1 MKMPHNTVYTRQG
14 DPGSTRL
21 ADGRLVSKSHPRV
34 VCLGELD
41 ELNSH
46 IGLLR
51 ALLLRDFP
59 AAAADSE
66 LLLDVQRSL
75 FDAGSLAAGCSSCGG
90 DFAARTRQL
99 EAAID
104 SAPMP
109 AFDGFVLPGGHPDAA
124 QAHVARTVCR
134 RAERA
139 LLAAGAAEWAAHT
152 ALLACVN
159 RLSDYLFVLARKI
172 NALAGADEIKR

>member
-1 MKMPHNTVYTRQG
+1 MKMPRNTVYTRQG
-14 DPGSTRL
+14 DPGNTRL

-34 VCLGELD
+34 ACLGELD

-90 DFAARTRQL
+90 DFAVGTRQL

-104 SAPMP
+104 CAPMP

-152 ALLACVN
+152 ALLAYIN

-172 NALAGADEIKR
+172 NALSGTDEIKR